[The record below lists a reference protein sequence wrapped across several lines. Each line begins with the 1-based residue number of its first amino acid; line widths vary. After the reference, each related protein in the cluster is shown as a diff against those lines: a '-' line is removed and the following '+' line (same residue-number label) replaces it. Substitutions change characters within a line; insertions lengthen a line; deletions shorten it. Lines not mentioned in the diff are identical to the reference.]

1 MDRNVEIKRF
11 QYMFRFKEEENR
23 ERGRKRGKKEEKRER
38 VGADDLVI
46 YGV

>member
-1 MDRNVEIKRF
+1 
-11 QYMFRFKEEENR
+11 MFRFKEKENR